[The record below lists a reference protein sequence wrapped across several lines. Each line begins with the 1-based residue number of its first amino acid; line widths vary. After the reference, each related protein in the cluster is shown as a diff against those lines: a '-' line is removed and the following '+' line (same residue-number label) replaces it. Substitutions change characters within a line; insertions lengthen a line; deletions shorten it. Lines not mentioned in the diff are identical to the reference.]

1 MQQIWTVGV
10 SVLMSALVTTPSSTP
25 LAQFAVWPSQR
36 AHVTP
41 SHFSVASMHAR
52 GTFEVKITPLP
63 VDDYTDATSLGRMTI
78 DKQFS
83 GDLVGTGKGQMLT
96 GMSSVKGSAA
106 YAAIERFT
114 GTLDGKHGT
123 FVLQHTGIMTRG
135 TQSLVVTIV
144 PDSGTEELA
153 GISGTLAIIIEGK
166 QHLYD
171 LEYTF
176 AAH

>member
-1 MQQIWTVGV
+1 MQQIWSVGV
-10 SVLMSALVTTPSSTP
+10 CAIASVLLSAPHRSDSIM
-25 LAQFAVWPSQR
+25 WPATH
-36 AHVTP
+36 AHVQQVP
-41 SHFSVASMHAR
+41 SPVETMHAR
-52 GTFEVKITPLP
+52 GTFDVKITPLP

-96 GMSSVKGSAA
+96 GMSGVKGSAA
-106 YAAIERFT
+106 YSAIERFT
-114 GTLDGKHGT
+114 GSLAGKHGT
-123 FVLQHTGIMTRG
+123 FVMQHTGIMTRG
-135 TQSLVVTIV
+135 AQSLVITIV

-166 QHLYD
+166 QHSYD
-171 LEYTF
+171 LEYTI